1 MRVRVIATHRVGVRR
16 GWESPKAPVWALEV
30 GETAGFRDPAVS
42 VAAGPSPAASGCAA
56 AQSSP
61 SEKTNN
67 PLPEAAA
74 TYWVPSTA

>member
-1 MRVRVIATHRVGVRR
+1 MRVRVIATHRVAVRR

-30 GETAGFRDPAVS
+30 GRRPGSATR
-42 VAAGPSPAASGCAA
+42 PSPSPP